1 MFVLL
6 CQVHERVNDAHYDY
20 DLLHFIDVYM
30 YFFSWWARCLFS
42 IGVVYVVSNKAPSFP
57 LSCLGVLFKHIFYEY
72 IFLNKK
78 YPRGSVHFRP
88 HH

>member
-1 MFVLL
+1 MLL
-6 CQVHERVNDAHYDY
+6 WQVHERVNDAHYDY

-57 LSCLGVLFKHIFYEY
+57 GDGRVVRWCWVNFQCRGVLQFG
-72 IFLNKK
+72 L
-78 YPRGSVHFRP
+78 
-88 HH
+88 

>member
-6 CQVHERVNDAHYDY
+6 WQVHERVNDAHYDY

-42 IGVVYVVSNKAPSFP
+42 IGVVYAVSNKAPSFP
-57 LSCLGVLFKHIFYEY
+57 LSCLGVLFKKLTE
-72 IFLNKK
+72 
-78 YPRGSVHFRP
+78 
-88 HH
+88 

>member
-6 CQVHERVNDAHYDY
+6 WQVHERVNDAHYDY

-42 IGVVYVVSNKAPSFP
+42 IGVVYVVSNKAPNFCEP
-57 LSCLGVLFKHIFYEY
+57 SCLFYLSFNFDFY
-72 IFLNKK
+72 VSKIMHL
-78 YPRGSVHFRP
+78 
-88 HH
+88 

>member
-6 CQVHERVNDAHYDY
+6 WQVHERVNDAHYDY

-57 LSCLGVLFKHIFYEY
+57 LSCLGVLFKNYFEHHTAVRVYLRC
-72 IFLNKK
+72 LN
-78 YPRGSVHFRP
+78 
-88 HH
+88 